1 MSNDQS
7 IESVEIRNKTVVE
20 VVVVKR
26 FVKHA
31 HLSAV
36 CTSLEW

>member
-20 VVVVKR
+20 VVVVKN
-26 FVKHA
+26 
-31 HLSAV
+31 V
-36 CTSLEW
+36 CKTRTSQCRTSLEW